1 MLDWVCL
8 ACSMDSSR
16 RRFQCSKAS
25 DTSPVVVVMCMSC
38 QSVKS
43 MHRLERGTRAAPLIP
58 PSQARESSTYT
69 HTTCSIPSSTHPH
82 TSTYNTQYIIH
93 STSPQPPFRPSL
105 LAQSMPPSPSSLPPA
120 FLQHR
125 HHHIPRQHLKQ
136 RGGGPLRLLPLALTA
151 FTTFFG
157 SFSSKASGGPGAGRG
172 EVTARGVSA
181 ASMPHAAASSSSSSD
196 APTPTS
202 TCLNHAAAAA
212 DLDMFKRLIPPLTNT
227 ARKGQMGRIGILGGS
242 QDFTGAPFYA
252 GMASLKV
259 GGDLCYIFTAEEAA
273 GPIKGYSPE
282 LMVTPVYSAK
292 ALGVGRRSGATEGG
306 GGGGGG
312 GSTVSRLFNRTI
324 SSGSS
329 QKEEEGEE
337 ALVAHLV
344 EQVTSFFPKLHVLV
358 VGPGLGRDP
367 LVMEATRRILL
378 QAKHQAL
385 PLVIDADGL
394 WLVAHA
400 PDVLHDYPSAGG
412 GGAAAGGGGGGVV
425 VTPNL
430 IEFARLQAGLKGAS
444 VADALPSREAP
455 QPKDV
460 MAVARALGGER
471 GRVTVCLKGKDDIVA
486 DGERWL
492 VVGEEGAR
500 RRSGGLGD
508 VLAGTMGV
516 LMHWSG
522 LALKAQ
528 GGGGGEGGGGMT
540 CNSSSSRLE
549 ARDSVLW
556 ACAAASVIAR
566 RASREAFKE
575 KRRSMTAPDAIGT
588 WGWWGRGDGGWEGG
602 VGGREGRREERTM
615 Q

>member
-1 MLDWVCL
+1 
-8 ACSMDSSR
+8 
-16 RRFQCSKAS
+16 
-25 DTSPVVVVMCMSC
+25 
-38 QSVKS
+38 
-43 MHRLERGTRAAPLIP
+43 
-58 PSQARESSTYT
+58 
-69 HTTCSIPSSTHPH
+69 
-82 TSTYNTQYIIH
+82 
-93 STSPQPPFRPSL
+93 
-105 LAQSMPPSPSSLPPA
+105 
-120 FLQHR
+120 
-125 HHHIPRQHLKQ
+125 
-136 RGGGPLRLLPLALTA
+136 LRLLPLALTA
-151 FTTFFG
+151 FTTLFG
-157 SFSSKASGGPGAGRG
+157 SFSSKASGGPGGATGG
-172 EVTARGVSA
+172 GVSA
-181 ASMPHAAASSSSSSD
+181 ATMSHAAASSSSD
-196 APTPTS
+196 ATMPTS

-212 DLDMFKRLIPPLTNT
+212 DLDMIKRLIPPLTDT

-292 ALGVGRRSGATEGG
+292 ALGVGRRSGGTEEGG
-306 GGGGGG
+306 GGG
-312 GSTVSRLFNRTI
+312 SAVSRLLNRTV
-324 SSGSS
+324 GTGRK
-329 QKEEEGEE
+329 KEEET
-337 ALVAHLV
+337 LVARLV

-378 QAKHQAL
+378 QAKQQAL

-394 WLVAHA
+394 WLVSHA
-400 PDVLHDYPSAGG
+400 PDVLHDYPPAGNG
-412 GGAAAGGGGGGVV
+412 GKGGVV

-430 IEFARLQAGLKGAS
+430 IEFARLQAGLTGAS
-444 VADALPSREAP
+444 VADALPSREGP
-455 QPKDV
+455 QPMDV

-471 GRVTVCLKGKDDIVA
+471 GRVTVLLKGKEDIVA

-508 VLAGTMGV
+508 ILAGTMGV

-528 GGGGGEGGGGMT
+528 GEEGGGGVT
-540 CNSSSSRLE
+540 AVCEASRLE

-566 RASREAFKE
+566 RASRKAFRE

-588 WGWWGRGDGGWEGG
+588 YVGLGGKEGG
-602 VGGREGRREERTM
+602 GERELCRGKRLS
-615 Q
+615 QCKL